1 MASFHRP
8 HEKLALVIG
17 INNYPREDKLK
28 YCIKDAEDMADKL
41 KSIGF
46 TVTSAID
53 CNKKQ
58 FEGQISKFVENITSD
73 NLVLFYFAGHG
84 CQFEDKNYLLPA
96 GYSYDHSMNER
107 KYIEEN
113 GISAQYILHKI
124 ECKGAKATIFILD
137 CCRIY
142 VSYRSI
148 NTSRGLGS
156 IKGPSESLIAFSC
169 GFNQGSID
177 DTLNDRNGIFTEHL
191 LKYIAT
197 PDQDIETIL
206 QMVACEV
213 KSKGFP
219 IPFRTSS
226 LTEKIYLMNRAVQS
240 KRYSL

>member
-1 MASFHRP
+1 MASFHCP

-17 INNYPREDKLK
+17 INNYPRDDELK
-28 YCIKDAEDMADKL
+28 YCINDAEDIADKL

-46 TVTSAID
+46 DVTASID
-53 CNKKQ
+53 CNKKK

-96 GYSYDHSMNER
+96 GYNYDHSMNER
-107 KYIEEN
+107 EYIEKN
-113 GISAQYILHKI
+113 AMSAQYILHKI
-124 ECKGAKATIFILD
+124 ECQGAKVTIFILD

-142 VSYRSI
+142 VNYRSV
-148 NTSRGLGS
+148 NRPQGLAS
-156 IKGPSESLIAFSC
+156 IKGPLESLIAFSC

-177 DTLNDRNGIFTEHL
+177 NTLNDRNGIFTEHL

-206 QMVACEV
+206 QMVAREI

-226 LTEKIYLMNRAVQS
+226 LTEKIYLMKRAVQG
-240 KRYSL
+240 KTYSL